1 MMLGNSSWM
10 KQIGMLQIMF
20 LTHHVLGH
28 DATVPEIKAFVG
40 MLILMGILD
49 ICRDAYID
57 GNIGY
62 L

>member
-1 MMLGNSSWM
+1 MDETNRYASNNVSHTPRARPWY
-10 KQIGMLQIMF
+10 
-20 LTHHVLGH
+20 

-40 MLILMGILD
+40 MLILMGMLD
-49 ICRDAYID
+49 ICRDAYVD